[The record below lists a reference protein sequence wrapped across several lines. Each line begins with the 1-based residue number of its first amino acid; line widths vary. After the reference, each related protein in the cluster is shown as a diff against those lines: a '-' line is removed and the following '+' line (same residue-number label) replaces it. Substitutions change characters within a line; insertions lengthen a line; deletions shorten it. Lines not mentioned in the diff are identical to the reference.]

1 MKKPLISSLH
11 AGKIQRLANTEYQS
25 AINKK
30 KVTDSQK
37 VSKLGLIN
45 DEQSDK
51 INHGGEEKAVHQYAF
66 ENYEYWKTSL
76 PELPLLEK
84 SGAFGEN
91 ISSLGMTEETVMI
104 GDIYKIGSCV
114 LEVSQARQPCWKLN
128 YHFQCSDM
136 SLRVQESLKTGWYY
150 RVLEEGS
157 LKQGDTIE
165 LIDRP
170 YPEYSL
176 TYLLTI
182 LYKKENCLD
191 KEILNKLL
199 KIKSLALSWKK
210 IFSNRLENGTIENW
224 DKRLFK

>member
-1 MKKPLISSLH
+1 MKRPLISSLH
-11 AGKIQRLANTEYQS
+11 VGKIQRLANTEYLS
-25 AINKK
+25 AINKQR
-30 KVTDSQK
+30 VTDPQK

-51 INHGGEEKAVHQYAF
+51 INHGGEEKAIHQYAF

-76 PELPLLEK
+76 PGISKLCH

-91 ISSLGMTEETVMI
+91 ICSLGMKEDTVMI
-104 GDIYKIGSCV
+104 GDIYQVGSCI

-128 YHFQCSDM
+128 YYFQCSNM
-136 SLRVQESLKTGWYY
+136 SLRVQESLRTGWYY

-157 LKQGDTIE
+157 IQQGDTIE

-170 YPEYSL
+170 HPEYSL
-176 TYLLTI
+176 TYLLKI

-191 KEILNKLL
+191 NEILSNLI

-210 IFSNRLENGTIENW
+210 IFSNRLENGKIENW

>member
-11 AGKIQRLANTEYQS
+11 AGKIQRLAYTEYQS

-157 LKQGDTIE
+157 LKEGDTIE

-224 DKRLFK
+224 EKRLFK

>member
-11 AGKIQRLANTEYQS
+11 AAKIQRLANTEYQS

-157 LKQGDTIE
+157 LKEGDTIE

-210 IFSNRLENGTIENW
+210 IFRNRLENGTIENW

>member
-1 MKKPLISSLH
+1 
-11 AGKIQRLANTEYQS
+11 
-25 AINKK
+25 
-30 KVTDSQK
+30 
-37 VSKLGLIN
+37 
-45 DEQSDK
+45 
-51 INHGGEEKAVHQYAF
+51 
-66 ENYEYWKTSL
+66 
-76 PELPLLEK
+76 
-84 SGAFGEN
+84 
-91 ISSLGMTEETVMI
+91 MTEETVMI

-224 DKRLFK
+224 EKRLFK

>member
-1 MKKPLISSLH
+1 MKKTLITSLH
-11 AGKIQRLANTEYQS
+11 AGKIQRLANTEYLS
-25 AINKK
+25 AIKKK
-30 KVTDSQK
+30 KVTDPQK
-37 VSKLGLIN
+37 VTKLGLIN

-76 PELPLLEK
+76 PDTKILHN

-91 ISSLGMTEETVMI
+91 ISSIGMTEDTVMI
-104 GDIYKIGSCV
+104 GDIYKIGSCI

-128 YHFQCSDM
+128 YYFQCSDM
-136 SLRVQESLKTGWYY
+136 SLRVQESLRTGWYY

-157 LKQGDTIE
+157 IQQGDLIE

-176 TYLLTI
+176 TYLLKI
-182 LYKKENCLD
+182 LYNKENCLN
-191 KEILNKLL
+191 KEILSNLI
-199 KIKSLALSWKK
+199 KIKSLALNWKK
-210 IFSNRLENGTIENW
+210 IFNNRLETGKVENW
-224 DKRLFK
+224 DRRLFK